1 MTDLT
6 GKVAIVT
13 GASSGIGEATALLM
27 AQAGAKV
34 VVAARRQA
42 EGEAVVQKIK
52 EGGGEAIFVRTDV
65 SQLADH
71 EALVAATLEAY
82 GKLDVVFNNAGVSG
96 GGPLHEQTEAEWDR
110 QIDINLKGSFFAL
123 KTQIP
128 ALLKSGGGSIVLNA
142 SIAAKIGN
150 AYLSIYSAS
159 KGGVVALARAAAI
172 EYVKSGI
179 RINVVNAG
187 LVETAMT
194 TAALGS
200 SEAVAEFSEAAI
212 PMGRAG
218 RPLEIAHATVFLA
231 SDEASFITGQ
241 SLTVDGGSTAQ

>member
-13 GASSGIGEATALLM
+13 GASSGIGEAAALLM
-27 AQAGAKV
+27 AQSGAKV

-42 EGEAVVQKIK
+42 EGDAVVQKIK
-52 EGGGEAIFVRTDV
+52 DNGGEAIFVKTDV
-65 SQLADH
+65 AKLADH

-82 GKLDVVFNNAGVSG
+82 GKLDIVFNNAGVSG
-96 GGPLHEQTEAEWDR
+96 GGPLHEQTEEEWDR

-128 ALLKSGGGSIVLNA
+128 ALLKFGGGSIVLNA
-142 SIAAKIGN
+142 SIAGEIGN

-159 KGGVVALARAAAI
+159 KGGVIALARAAAI

-187 LVETAMT
+187 LVETPMT
-194 TAALGS
+194 TAFLGS
-200 SEAVAEFSEAAI
+200 SEAVAEYSGSAI

-218 RPLEIAHATVFLA
+218 RPEEIARAAVFLA